1 LTIRDP
7 LAQILSPLLSET
19 QSKDKVKLYKLL
31 PIPPEEGAKPDPS
44 AVVKKDWVEQG
55 HGVIKILEKIQP
67 GRAFSYDILWFN
79 VPI

>member
-1 LTIRDP
+1 MLNP
-7 LAQILSPLLSET
+7 LPLSLGK

-67 GRAFSYDILWFN
+67 GRPVFCLVSTGR
-79 VPI
+79 